1 MALGPPAATTPDGE
15 LIDIGQRDRPPMDS
29 LAAERPCTSL
39 TIRGLLAAKP
49 IVFAVLV
56 LTCTGAGPTC

>member
-1 MALGPPAATTPDGE
+1 MKQDHRSPGPVSLEVEVDAVDLGV
-15 LIDIGQRDRPPMDS
+15 
-29 LAAERPCTSL
+29 
-39 TIRGLLAAKP
+39 AAKP